1 MINSITNY
9 MKECLLL
16 VLLLSMFD
24 VNAQTYFYKR
34 IKIVDGGKTT
44 IVNDDAHYITFTT
57 NRCYDSDKDGIS
69 HTSLSLKYIKK
80 ENGILCYYGNCIYGS
95 DSYYY
100 VSESKDR
107 INVKNDNKIY
117 VYTRTNPHNNTAK
130 LRNDNRNQAGYI
142 PPVQQN
148 PVYPIKSSQPKY
160 RKKRRVCPGCNG
172 TGKGV
177 EQIIYAPQY
186 TSNNQEYCEICKA
199 IRPQHTHSQP
209 VCRTC
214 YGKGYVEY

>member
-1 MINSITNY
+1 MSIVEY
-9 MKECLLL
+9 IKGYSLLIF
-16 VLLLSMFD
+16 LLSIFD

-34 IKIVDGGKTT
+34 IKIVDRGKTT
-44 IVNDDAHYITFTT
+44 MVNDDAHYITFTT

-69 HTSLSLKYIKK
+69 QTSLSLKYIKK

-117 VYTRTNPHNNTAK
+117 VYARVSPHSNTAK
-130 LRNDNRNQAGYI
+130 LREDTRNHAGYI
-142 PPVQQN
+142 QPIEQ
-148 PVYPIKSSQPKY
+148 YPIYPAKTSQHKY

-172 TGKGV
+172 TGRGM

-186 TSNNQEYCEICKA
+186 TSDNQVYCEICKA
-199 IRPQHTHSQP
+199 IRPQHSHYQP
-209 VCRTC
+209 VCKTC